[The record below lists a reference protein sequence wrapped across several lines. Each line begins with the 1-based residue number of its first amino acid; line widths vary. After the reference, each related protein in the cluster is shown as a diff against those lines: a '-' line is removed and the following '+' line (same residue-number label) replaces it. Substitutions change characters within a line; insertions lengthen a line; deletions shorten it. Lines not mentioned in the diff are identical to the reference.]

1 MQLTEDFMNF
11 QITEFPCLIDVYLHA
26 IVILQGYLFLRNA
39 SQPTTKATGCEI
51 LLYVILYSAMS
62 RIISQKKQVGFELA

>member
-1 MQLTEDFMNF
+1 MQLSEDW
-11 QITEFPCLIDVYLHA
+11 ITEFSFLIDVYLHA

-51 LLYVILYSAMS
+51 LLYVILNSAMS
-62 RIISQKKQVGFELA
+62 RIMSQKKQVGFQ

>member
-1 MQLTEDFMNF
+1 MQLTEDFTNF
-11 QITEFPCLIDVYLHA
+11 QLTEFPCLIDVYLNA
-26 IVILQGYLFLRNA
+26 IVILQGYLFFRNA

>member
-1 MQLTEDFMNF
+1 MQLSEDW
-11 QITEFPCLIDVYLHA
+11 ITEFSFLIDVYLHA

-39 SQPTTKATGCEI
+39 SQPTTKATGCQI
-51 LLYVILYSAMS
+51 LLYVILYSAMG